1 MSIGL
6 ALYNI
11 LVANNAITSKVA
23 SWVLTGTTY
32 YAIFDLSLIPS
43 SMPTTNGTKTFTVQD
58 TTLNFY
64 RSGIIDGGEVS
75 IDTTYTLNCRA
86 YTQDDAEALQT
97 ACYNAL
103 NRVLSAD
110 GQQQFVCRLLE
121 TIKPLDSAD
130 NYNAVIELRVR
141 AKQL

>member
-6 ALYNI
+6 SLYNI
-11 LVANNAITSKVA
+11 LVAQSTITSKVA

-32 YAIFDLSLIPS
+32 YAIFDLSLIPT
-43 SMPTTNGTKTFTVQD
+43 SMPTTSGTKTFTVQD

-64 RSGIIDGGEVS
+64 RSGIIDGGDVS

-86 YTQDDAEALQT
+86 YTQDKAEALQM

-121 TIKPLDSAD
+121 TIKPFDSAD